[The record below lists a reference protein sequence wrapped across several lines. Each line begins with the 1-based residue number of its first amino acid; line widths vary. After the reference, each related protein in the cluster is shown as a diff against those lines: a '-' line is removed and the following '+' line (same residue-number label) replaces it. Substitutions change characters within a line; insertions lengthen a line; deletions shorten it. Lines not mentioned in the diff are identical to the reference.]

1 MQFAQSPRDDGMGY
15 TSHSDANVSLLGD
28 GNDEQDDTENADA
41 GKRVDR
47 HMTLRERLESFKQQA
62 SVRFESLTRGQV
74 PSGQDE
80 ASSQLTMVDICNA
93 VEETVVKLTDPLY
106 RDLDYE
112 NTLIFID
119 DIKSWSGGMPQM
131 LPIVVQALEKRLKHE
146 DPQVTSLALALI
158 DTLVKNT
165 SLNFHRCV
173 ATQPLM
179 SNIARIARRSAHP
192 VDKLTGD
199 LRKDASAIWQ
209 RFTGKEVSELEKAS
223 RERCAQRTTQK
234 AKEVIRTW
242 GEGFVQTSTA
252 VPLFALTYQTLLN
265 EGMEFPDVEGAVV
278 LDSPEDAEFEIGGG
292 DMNAPD
298 MSELSNNAHQ
308 TAKLLSEVC
317 ASKQP
322 SGEDTGV
329 VDVLVDQCKGLQAQV
344 ASYMELA
351 MATSNETQLISAL
364 AANEVLQEALDSAE
378 NGSHEGYKSEGC
390 KSEGGKPSKPPTEF
404 ESVMGDV
411 DQLLFDEDN
420 QDQDSNNSENLLD
433 LDFFT
438 PAAAPPVMPPTCPP
452 PSHVKIPPPAPIAPP
467 QASPATDATI
477 LNDGFAGLALQRK
490 HKNQLQEL

>member
-1 MQFAQSPRDDGMGY
+1 
-15 TSHSDANVSLLGD
+15 
-28 GNDEQDDTENADA
+28 
-41 GKRVDR
+41 
-47 HMTLRERLESFKQQA
+47 
-62 SVRFESLTRGQV
+62 
-74 PSGQDE
+74 
-80 ASSQLTMVDICNA
+80 
-93 VEETVVKLTDPLY
+93 
-106 RDLDYE
+106 
-112 NTLIFID
+112 
-119 DIKSWSGGMPQM
+119 MPQM

-265 EGMEFPDVEGAVV
+265 EGMEFPNVEGAVV

-452 PSHVKIPPPAPIAPP
+452 PSHVKIPPPTPIAPP
-467 QASPATDATI
+467 QAPPATDATI

>member
-1 MQFAQSPRDDGMGY
+1 
-15 TSHSDANVSLLGD
+15 
-28 GNDEQDDTENADA
+28 
-41 GKRVDR
+41 
-47 HMTLRERLESFKQQA
+47 
-62 SVRFESLTRGQV
+62 
-74 PSGQDE
+74 
-80 ASSQLTMVDICNA
+80 
-93 VEETVVKLTDPLY
+93 
-106 RDLDYE
+106 
-112 NTLIFID
+112 
-119 DIKSWSGGMPQM
+119 
-131 LPIVVQALEKRLKHE
+131 
-146 DPQVTSLALALI
+146 
-158 DTLVKNT
+158 
-165 SLNFHRCV
+165 
-173 ATQPLM
+173 
-179 SNIARIARRSAHP
+179 
-192 VDKLTGD
+192 
-199 LRKDASAIWQ
+199 
-209 RFTGKEVSELEKAS
+209 
-223 RERCAQRTTQK
+223 
-234 AKEVIRTW
+234 
-242 GEGFVQTSTA
+242 
-252 VPLFALTYQTLLN
+252 
-265 EGMEFPDVEGAVV
+265 MEFPNVEGAVV